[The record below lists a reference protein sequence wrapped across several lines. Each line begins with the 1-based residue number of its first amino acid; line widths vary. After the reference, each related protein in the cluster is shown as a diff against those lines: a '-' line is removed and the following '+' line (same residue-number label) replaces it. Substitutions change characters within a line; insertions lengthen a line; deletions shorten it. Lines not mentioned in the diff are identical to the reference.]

1 MIQLEQEN
9 SILLTEIKHLAK
21 VDKLTSGKDKP
32 DLQTQE
38 KIIKSHKT
46 TIKRLTVQL

>member
-21 VDKLTSGKDKP
+21 ADKLTTGKEKL
-32 DLQTQE
+32 DL
-38 KIIKSHKT
+38 
-46 TIKRLTVQL
+46 